1 MMLFAAYLAGALTVL
16 VIWNG
21 VYIVKRLITGYRETR
36 KPVRR
41 VA

>member
-1 MMLFAAYLAGALTVL
+1 MTLFAAYLAGALTVL
-16 VIWNG
+16 VIWNA
-21 VYIVKRLITGYRETR
+21 VYIVRRFITGYKETR

>member
-1 MMLFAAYLAGALTVL
+1 MTLFAAYLAGALTVL
-16 VIWNG
+16 IIWNTI
-21 VYIVKRLITGYRETR
+21 YIVARLIAGYRETR